1 MNVSPDHR
9 GRATNDRDH
18 DPAPTSK
25 SIEWY
30 SEGQGRDVVVAGV
43 RMTVRFVG
51 RKGRRARI
59 AITGPA
65 GLCCGRWI
73 RARRCGCRIVPLN
86 GRFCECHNSG
96 GFLRVSAERPGMQ
109 ASERGRSKGR

>member
-25 SIEWY
+25 SIDWY

-43 RMTVRFVG
+43 RMTVRLVG
-51 RKGRRARI
+51 RKGQRARI
-59 AITGPA
+59 TIT
-65 GLCCGRWI
+65 
-73 RARRCGCRIVPLN
+73 
-86 GRFCECHNSG
+86 
-96 GFLRVSAERPGMQ
+96 
-109 ASERGRSKGR
+109 